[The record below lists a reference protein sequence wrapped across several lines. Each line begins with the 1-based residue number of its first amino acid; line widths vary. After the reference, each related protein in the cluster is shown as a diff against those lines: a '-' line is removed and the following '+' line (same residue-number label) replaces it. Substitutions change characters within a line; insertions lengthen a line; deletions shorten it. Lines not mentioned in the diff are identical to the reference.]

1 MILSPHLDDA
11 VLSCGGLIADTHRH
25 GVDSLV
31 ITVFNGRP
39 TLPVSSPAKRF
50 HARCGL
56 ADDHAMA
63 QRECEDDEALD
74 IVGAST
80 RRLDLLEALYRK
92 GSDGEPRYDTDQAI
106 FQPPAQPIE
115 EEVAAVAERI
125 AAQVAVADPDLVL
138 APLGIGGH
146 IDHLLVSQAARQL
159 DRNVLHYEDVPYVL
173 YERCQRWWV
182 DLAVHRPQLYV
193 CTRNGWSA
201 KIHAIDCYT
210 SQQTVL
216 WYSPSTWRRD
226 LTSFACAIGHGEPA
240 ERYWMLGD
248 R

>member
-106 FQPPAQPIE
+106 FQRRRSPYRRKWRPWRSESRLRSPWPIPIWSLRPWVSVATSTTCLYRRQPDSSTAMCSIMKTCPMCSTSAASAGGSTSPCIDPSCMYVLGTVGPPRSTPLTATPLNRQCCGT
-115 EEVAAVAERI
+115 A
-125 AAQVAVADPDLVL
+125 L
-138 APLGIGGH
+138 APGG
-146 IDHLLVSQAARQL
+146 
-159 DRNVLHYEDVPYVL
+159 E
-173 YERCQRWWV
+173 
-182 DLAVHRPQLYV
+182 
-193 CTRNGWSA
+193 T
-201 KIHAIDCYT
+201 
-210 SQQTVL
+210 
-216 WYSPSTWRRD
+216 
-226 LTSFACAIGHGEPA
+226 
-240 ERYWMLGD
+240 
-248 R
+248 